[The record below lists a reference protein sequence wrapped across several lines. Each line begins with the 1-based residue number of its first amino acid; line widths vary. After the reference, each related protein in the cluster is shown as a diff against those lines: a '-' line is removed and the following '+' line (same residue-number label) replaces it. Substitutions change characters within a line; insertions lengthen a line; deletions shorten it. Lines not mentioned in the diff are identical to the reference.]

1 VRCRV
6 PNVIGLRLGQA
17 RQRIRARNC
26 SVGRVR
32 HVRSRRSL
40 RGRVVGQ
47 NPRAGAVRRRG
58 FPVNLLVGRGGR

>member
-1 VRCRV
+1 V
-6 PNVIGLRLGQA
+6 PNVIGLKLGRA
-17 RQRIRARNC
+17 KQRIRQANC

-40 RGRVVGQ
+40 RGKVVGQ
-47 NPRAGAVRRRG
+47 RPAPGTVKRAG

>member
-6 PNVIGLRLGQA
+6 PNVIGLQLVRA

-32 HVRSRRSL
+32 RVRSRRAL
-40 RGRVVGQ
+40 RGYVVGQ
-47 NPRAGAVRRRG
+47 NPRGGAVRRRG

>member
-1 VRCRV
+1 V
-6 PNVIGLRLGQA
+6 PNVIGMRLGQA
-17 RQRIRARNC
+17 KQRIRNRNC
-26 SVGRVR
+26 SVGKVR

-47 NPRAGAVRRRG
+47 RPQGGADRRRG